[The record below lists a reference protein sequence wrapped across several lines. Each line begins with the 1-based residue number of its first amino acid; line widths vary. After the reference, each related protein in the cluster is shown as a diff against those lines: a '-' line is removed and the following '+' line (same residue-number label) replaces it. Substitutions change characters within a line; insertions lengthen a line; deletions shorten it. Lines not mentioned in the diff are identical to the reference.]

1 LKTDGNHYIP
11 GEIWNFHLNLEAGN
25 YTQNIAKVYQQGFS
39 ATPKVMVGPTNYITT
54 SLTGTLADL
63 KIIQGPWDRLYDIN
77 CADALKIEKWNDFVH
92 RANLI
97 LVKDMYG
104 QLFIGNLSNNN
115 YSVQDMGEMITSVT
129 FDITEIDNIHKYQ
142 IFTIE

>member
-1 LKTDGNHYIP
+1 
-11 GEIWNFHLNLEAGN
+11 
-25 YTQNIAKVYQQGFS
+25 
-39 ATPKVMVGPTNYITT
+39 
-54 SLTGTLADL
+54 LADL
-63 KIIQGPWDRLYDIN
+63 KIVQGGWDRLYDIN

-92 RANLI
+92 RVNLV

-115 YSVQDMGEMITSVT
+115 YSVQDTGEMITSVT